1 MSSRDRILDAVRAR
15 LGRSTGTPV
24 PPAPPVPASGGSL
37 APEQRIASFRTRLQA
52 VGGVV
57 HEAAD
62 AAAAAAIVRT
72 LLAQHGVA
80 SLACSRSPLV
90 RAVADQLRVHAP
102 AIRVHDDADRD
113 TLATVDAGLTAASFG
128 IAETGTLVLAE
139 DLERARL
146 PSLLPPLHLAI
157 LPVTALFSH
166 LGEALAGLPRPLPRA
181 VTFVTGPSRT
191 ADIELELVVGVH
203 GPKVLQ
209 VILIAELWDAPTLP
223 AKDLGAPGG

>member
-1 MSSRDRILDAVRAR
+1 MSSRDRILDAVRTR
-15 LGRSTGTPV
+15 LGRTAATAV
-24 PPAPPVPASGGSL
+24 PPPSPVAAGGPTL
-37 APEQRIASFRTRLQA
+37 TQEGRIAAFRTRLRA

-62 AAAAAAIVRT
+62 PAAAAAILHTV
-72 LLAQHGVA
+72 LAQHGA
-80 SLACSRSPLV
+80 GSLACSRSPLV
-90 RAVADQLRVHAP
+90 RAVAEQLRVHAP

-113 TLATVDAGLTAASFG
+113 TLATVDAGLTAASHG
-128 IAETGTLVLAE
+128 IAETGTLILAD

-146 PSLLPPLHLAI
+146 PSLLPPLHVAI

-166 LGEALAGLPRPLPRA
+166 LSEALAGLPRPLPRA

-209 VILIAELWDAPTLP
+209 VILIAELWNASSLP
-223 AKDLGAPGG
+223 AKDLGTP